1 MGRRLTKQESGRN
14 IITEDELK
22 RLLPEIFR
30 RAQISNEFRQLCVK
44 NPSQAIFEVAGK
56 NLPDGSK
63 LSFLDE

>member
-1 MGRRLTKQESGRN
+1 MGRRLTKRESGRK

-30 RAQISNEFRQLCVK
+30 RAQISNEFRQLCVN